1 MARVR
6 LSVAERREELLRAA
20 IQQIEERGVSAVRI
34 ADVATSLGVSTA

>member
-20 IQQIEERGVSAVRI
+20 IGQIEARGVAAVRI
-34 ADVATSLGVSTA
+34 ADV